1 LKKQIKLA
9 IKDIPVLDRPYEK
22 YLKYGAEVLSDS
34 ELLAILIKN
43 GTKDINCLDL
53 AKQLLSEKSSGLSG
67 FNFLNRASLAELM
80 QFNGIGKVKAI
91 QIKALV
97 ELAKRMSKEKLVQS
111 KILSPKDVYT
121 MLYTEMA
128 ELEKEEIKLVI
139 LDSKNYV
146 KSVVTVAKG
155 SINAATVTIKELL
168 SEPIKQL
175 ASGIILVH
183 NHPSGDTTPSRQ
195 DILLTQKVSEYA
207 LMFDIILKDH
217 IIIGKNGYTS
227 LRETNDNI
235 FIKERLIWVL

>member
-1 LKKQIKLA
+1 MKKQIKLA

-34 ELLAILIKN
+34 ELLAILIKT
-43 GTKDINCLDL
+43 GTKDVNCLEL
-53 AKQLLSEKSSGLSG
+53 AKQLLSESSSGLSG
-67 FNFLNRASLAELM
+67 FKFLNNASIDELM
-80 QFNGIGKVKAI
+80 QFSGIGKVKAI
-91 QIKALV
+91 QIKAII
-97 ELAKRMSKEKLVQS
+97 ELAKRISMEKLVQP
-111 KILSPKDVYT
+111 KISSPKDVYSL
-121 MLYTEMA
+121 LYNEMA

-146 KSVVTVAKG
+146 KSIVTVAKG
-155 SINAATVTIKELL
+155 SINSSAVTIKELL

-195 DILLTQKVSEYA
+195 DILLTQKASEYA

-217 IIIGKNGYTS
+217 VIIGKNGYTS

-235 FIKERLIWVL
+235 FIKERLI

>member
-235 FIKERLIWVL
+235 FIKERLI

>member
-1 LKKQIKLA
+1 MKKQIKLA

-34 ELLAILIKN
+34 ELLAILIKT
-43 GTKDINCLDL
+43 GTKDINCLEL
-53 AKQLLSEKSSGLSG
+53 AKQLLSVAPSGLSG
-67 FNFLNRASLAELM
+67 FDFLNHASIDELM

-91 QIKALV
+91 QIKAII
-97 ELAKRMSKEKLVQS
+97 ELAKRISMGKIVQP
-111 KILSPKDVYT
+111 KILSPKDVYE
-121 MLYTEMA
+121 MLYREMA

-139 LDSKNYV
+139 LDSKNHV
-146 KSVVTVAKG
+146 KSVATLAKG
-155 SINAATVTIKELL
+155 KINAATVTIKELL

-175 ASGIILVH
+175 ATGIILVH

-195 DILLTQKVSEYA
+195 DIMLTKKVSEYA

-217 IIIGKNGYTS
+217 IIIGKHGYTS

-235 FIKERLIWVL
+235 FIKERLI

>member
-1 LKKQIKLA
+1 MKKQIKLA

-235 FIKERLIWVL
+235 FIKERLI